1 MSTDKLMLEANL
13 ISRLDR
19 VPMNKSIL
27 GIVILLAWCW
37 VMEAFDIGMISQ
49 VILVLRKIW
58 SLDANTLGLLGSCST
73 AGVVIGTICLGYLS
87 DRFGR
92 KKVLLW
98 GTFVFTFFTLIGSL
112 VENLAWIIS
121 MRFLSG
127 LGAGVV
133 FPLPYLMISEL
144 APAKKRAILVCIC
157 NAILACA
164 YLLPTLAG
172 SWAIQNFELDF
183 AWRVPFIIGGIPI
196 VTILFLNKYLPE
208 SPRWLMKHNRHEEV
222 KQLVERFENSA
233 GIEHDD
239 TYIDEVVLN
248 SLKRIQDESNEK
260 HINVTWKNLFI
271 PPYLSRTLVSWGM
284 FSAGLITWY
293 VIMVYVPTILT
304 TYGFDP
310 SKSLILGGIMAAIS
324 GGGAL
329 MMGPLADKY
338 GRKSIW
344 SLYVIISVICLFAMC
359 VITSMNL
366 LLLVGAVMSFFGA
379 GIMPVCKLYIAEQY
393 PTELRSLGTGLGEAV
408 SRIIGGVLATYY
420 LAYFVSVGGVNAVFI
435 FMAVTFIIAVVALL
449 IWGRET
455 AGRNV
460 EDVSSK

>member
-1 MSTDKLMLEANL
+1 MNSDKLMLEANL

-58 SLDANTLGLLGSCST
+58 NLDANTLGLLGSCST

-172 SWAIQNFELDF
+172 SWAIQNFSLDF
-183 AWRVPFIIGGIPI
+183 AWRVPFIIGGLPI

-208 SPRWLMKHNRHEEV
+208 SPRWLMKHDRHEEV

-233 GIEHDD
+233 GVEHDEN
-239 TYIDEVVLN
+239 YIDEVVLN
-248 SLKRIQDESNEK
+248 SLKRIQDESNVK

-338 GRKSIW
+338 GRKIIW

-359 VITSMNL
+359 VITSMNV
-366 LLLVGAVMSFFGA
+366 LLLVGAIMSFFGA

-435 FMAVTFIIAVVALL
+435 FMAVTFLIAVVALL

-460 EDVSSK
+460 EDVSSC